1 MISDQSAMDTMPAPA
16 LYLSVLGRFE
26 LAGDEGPIELTSKKL
41 AALLAFLAFTAPQAH
56 SRDKLMT
63 LLWGSHFD
71 AQARQNLRQALTRLR
86 RAIGEAALLTAGDSV
101 SLQPGAISCDA
112 TRFEALLHDDSEA
125 ALLEAIG
132 LYRGDLLADIEIPE
146 EAWTEW
152 IGSQRQRLAGLAL
165 DAMIKRGEQQLQ
177 AGNLEQALNAAN
189 QAIAISSLREDAHR
203 LIMRVLAADGRRAGA
218 LKHYDELTALLK
230 RELSVEPDPNTQ
242 ALVTELRK
250 SHKADAKLGSA
261 LPPSLAPRA
270 ASEFEAPVQPL
281 PDRPSIAA
289 LPFLNMS
296 GDPEQEYFADGMVDD
311 ILMSLSRVRWLFVIA
326 RQSSFIYKIRA
337 ADVQQIGRELGVRY
351 VVEGSVRK
359 SGNRVR
365 IVAQLIETETGA
377 HIWADRFEGD
387 LRDIFALQDEITE
400 RIVSAVE
407 INVQDAEI
415 RRARAKPTGNLTAYD
430 LYLRALPS
438 YFGGTEIDYRRTQDL
453 LGQALRGDS
462 EYAEALGTMTD
473 SVAVGTLQGWQESW
487 ARGVDQSCQL
497 AERALAAGPDNS
509 TCVVSAAFAYGVLSY
524 RFDGALELANR
535 AVVLHPNSVLVRHRA
550 AAVYVVCGESDTAI
564 AQCEAACRMNP
575 LDTRKAASSTFGTL
589 AAALYFAQRF
599 EESIKAGRR
608 ALTFA
613 PKNNTA
619 RKFVAT
625 SLAQLGRG
633 SEARTEIAELI
644 KNQPDA
650 SLAMFRLQSFRH
662 KWMHELHLEGLRKA
676 GVPED

>member
-1 MISDQSAMDTMPAPA
+1 MDTAPTPTFQ
-16 LYLSVLGRFE
+16 LSLLGGFE
-26 LAGDEGPIELTSKKL
+26 LNGPHGSVDLTSKKL
-41 AALLAFLAFTAPQAH
+41 AALLAFLACSAPQAH
-56 SRDKLMT
+56 SREKLMT

-71 AQARQNLRQALTRLR
+71 TQARQNLRQALTRLR
-86 RAIGEAALLTAGDSV
+86 RLLGEEVLISAGETV
-101 SLQPGAISCDA
+101 SLQPGVIMSDVA
-112 TRFEALLHDDSEA
+112 RFEALLSDGSRDAVSHA
-125 ALLEAIG
+125 VG
-132 LYRGDLLADIEIPE
+132 LYRGSLMADVAILE

-152 IGSQRQRLAGLAL
+152 LEAQRHRLEGLAL
-165 DAMIKRGEQQLQ
+165 DAMVTLGEQEFE
-177 AGNLEQALNAAN
+177 AGNHAPALRAATR
-189 QAIAISSLREDAHR
+189 AIEVSSLREDAHR
-203 LIMRVLAADGRRAGA
+203 LVMRVLAAGGRRADA
-218 LKHYDELTALLK
+218 LKHYEDFAALLK
-230 RELSVEPDPNTQ
+230 RELAVEPDPTTR
-242 ALVTELRK
+242 AISAELRK
-250 SHKADAKLGSA
+250 SQAARPGSEA
-261 LPPSLAPRA
+261 RPDPTLEIGA
-270 ASEFEAPVQPL
+270 ATLPL
-281 PDRPSIAA
+281 PDRPSIAV
-289 LPFLNMS
+289 LPFANMS

-311 ILMSLSRVRWLFVIA
+311 ILMALSRVRWLFVIA
-326 RQSSFIYKIRA
+326 RQSSFVYKIRA

-365 IVAQLIETETGA
+365 IVAQLIETESGA
-377 HIWADRFEGD
+377 HIWADRYKGD
-387 LRDIFALQDEITE
+387 LRDIFALQDAITE
-400 RIVSAVE
+400 QIVSAVE
-407 INVQDAEI
+407 TNVQAAEI
-415 RRARAKPTGNLTAYD
+415 KRARAKPTENLTAYD
-430 LYLRALPS
+430 LYLRALPA
-438 YFGGTEIDYRRTQDL
+438 YFGGTEMDYRRTQDL
-453 LGQALRGDS
+453 LGEALTGDP
-462 EYAEALGTMTD
+462 EYAEALGTLTD

-509 TCVVSAAFAYGVLSY
+509 TCVASAAFAYGVLSY

-550 AAVYVVCGESDTAI
+550 AAVYVVCGESDKAI

-589 AAALYFAQRF
+589 SAALYFAQRF

-633 SEARTEIAELI
+633 SEAQAEIAELI

-676 GVPED
+676 GVREK